1 MEIWISTLLYH
12 LALAVMLVVQAA
24 VKPTVAAAAQRRQA
38 LKMEQ
43 LEIWMILAR
52 ENALWSRQLLA
63 KQSFFLLLV

>member
-1 MEIWISTLLYH
+1 
-12 LALAVMLVVQAA
+12 MLVVQAA

-63 KQSFFLLLV
+63 KLSFFLLLV